1 MSNLPGNAAS
11 LLNDTGAPSTSGIT
25 GEEGREEGTGGEEGG
40 GEKREQERRW
50 SPAEHRGKKKPQ
62 RMRRAVVGPRP
73 GAPWVRRGPGPGR
86 HGGRPLAV
94 TPSVHLRPRAG
105 NPEKPPGGL
114 FRVACR
120 RAGPDGARTAAVGGP
135 SSRAVRGLRPV
146 RGQTNETFRRR
157 NEKHPRR
164 VKETET
170 ATPTTPET
178 GKTKKQTSG
187 RPALRGR
194 MSPTPLGR
202 PGCRGARR
210 AAAPGR
216 ARKVFRTTG
225 DRHGRAPAF
234 IKAHMTQQKQATAPR
249 G

>member
-1 MSNLPGNAAS
+1 MKKG
-11 LLNDTGAPSTSGIT
+11 
-25 GEEGREEGTGGEEGG
+25 GG
-40 GEKREQERRW
+40 GEARTGKATEPDKTPR
-50 SPAEHRGKKKPQ
+50 KKKPQ
-62 RMRRAVVGPRP
+62 RMRRAVVGPRA

-94 TPSVHLRPRAG
+94 TPIVYLRPRAG

-114 FRVACR
+114 FSRRVPASGPGR
-120 RAGPDGARTAAVGGP
+120 GPDRRGRGPLVPGRTRPSPREGP
-135 SSRAVRGLRPV
+135 NERNIPATERKTPQTGLK
-146 RGQTNETFRRR
+146 NR
-157 NEKHPRR
+157 NRNPPHPRNG
-164 VKETET
+164 EN
-170 ATPTTPET
+170 
-178 GKTKKQTSG
+178 KKQTSG

-216 ARKVFRTTG
+216 ARKVFRTTR

-234 IKAHMTQQKQATAPR
+234 IKAQMTQQKQATAPR

>member
-1 MSNLPGNAAS
+1 MKK
-11 LLNDTGAPSTSGIT
+11 
-25 GEEGREEGTGGEEGG
+25 GG
-40 GEKREQERRW
+40 GEKREQERRR

-62 RMRRAVVGPRP
+62 RMRRAVVGPRA

-135 SSRAVRGLRPV
+135 SSRAVRGLRPA

-170 ATPTTPET
+170 ATPHPRNGEN
-178 GKTKKQTSG
+178 KKQTSG

-234 IKAHMTQQKQATAPR
+234 IKAQMTQQKQATAPR
-249 G
+249 GKVM

>member
-1 MSNLPGNAAS
+1 MCCNTSPPASGVADLSLWGAPCRLGPPPPYIGEKQVSNLPGNAAS
-11 LLNDTGAPSTSGIT
+11 LLNHTGAPSTSGLT

-40 GEKREQERRW
+40 GKKREQERRR
-50 SPAEHRGKKKPQ
+50 SPAKHREKKPQ
-62 RMRRAVVGPRP
+62 RMRRAVVGPRA

-94 TPSVHLRPRAG
+94 TPSVYLRPRAG

-146 RGQTNETFRRR
+146 RGRTNETSRRR

-164 VKETET
+164 V
-170 ATPTTPET
+170 
-178 GKTKKQTSG
+178 
-187 RPALRGR
+187 
-194 MSPTPLGR
+194 
-202 PGCRGARR
+202 
-210 AAAPGR
+210 
-216 ARKVFRTTG
+216 
-225 DRHGRAPAF
+225 
-234 IKAHMTQQKQATAPR
+234 
-249 G
+249 

>member
-1 MSNLPGNAAS
+1 MKRG
-11 LLNDTGAPSTSGIT
+11 
-25 GEEGREEGTGGEEGG
+25 GG
-40 GEKREQERRW
+40 GEARTGKATEPGRTPRKT
-50 SPAEHRGKKKPQ
+50 KKKNAAHAPG
-62 RMRRAVVGPRP
+62 RC
-73 GAPWVRRGPGPGR
+73 GAPGRGPLGPPGPGPGR

-164 VKETET
+164 VKKKQK
-170 ATPTTPET
+170 PQPPPTPET
-178 GKTKKQTSG
+178 GKTKN
-187 RPALRGR
+187 RPAAGR
-194 MSPTPLGR
+194 RLGG
-202 PGCRGARR
+202 GCRRR
-210 AAAPGR
+210 PSAAP
-216 ARKVFRTTG
+216 ATG
-225 DRHGRAPAF
+225 GPGEPRHPDAPGKSFAPPA
-234 IKAHMTQQKQATAPR
+234 IGTAAPPLL
-249 G
+249 

>member
-40 GEKREQERRW
+40 GGRSENRKGDGARQNTEEK
-50 SPAEHRGKKKPQ
+50 KTQ

-114 FRVACR
+114 FRVAGPL
-120 RAGPDGARTAAVGGP
+120 AGPDGARTAAVGGP

-146 RGQTNETFRRR
+146 RGRTNETSRRR

-164 VKETET
+164 V
-170 ATPTTPET
+170 
-178 GKTKKQTSG
+178 
-187 RPALRGR
+187 
-194 MSPTPLGR
+194 
-202 PGCRGARR
+202 
-210 AAAPGR
+210 
-216 ARKVFRTTG
+216 
-225 DRHGRAPAF
+225 
-234 IKAHMTQQKQATAPR
+234 
-249 G
+249 

>member
-1 MSNLPGNAAS
+1 
-11 LLNDTGAPSTSGIT
+11 
-25 GEEGREEGTGGEEGG
+25 
-40 GEKREQERRW
+40 
-50 SPAEHRGKKKPQ
+50 
-62 RMRRAVVGPRP
+62 MRRAVVGPRA

-120 RAGPDGARTAAVGGP
+120 RAGPDRARTAAVGGP

-202 PGCRGARR
+202 PGCRGGPESRGTRTRPESLSHHRRSARPR
-210 AAAPGR
+210 PRFYKGSDDAAKTGHS
-216 ARKVFRTTG
+216 TTWVG
-225 DRHGRAPAF
+225 DVILFSSSAA
-234 IKAHMTQQKQATAPR
+234 
-249 G
+249 

>member
-1 MSNLPGNAAS
+1 
-11 LLNDTGAPSTSGIT
+11 
-25 GEEGREEGTGGEEGG
+25 
-40 GEKREQERRW
+40 
-50 SPAEHRGKKKPQ
+50 
-62 RMRRAVVGPRP
+62 MRRAVVGPRP

-170 ATPTTPET
+170 ATPPTPET
-178 GKTKKQTSG
+178 GKTKN
-187 RPALRGR
+187 RPAAGR
-194 MSPTPLGR
+194 RLGG
-202 PGCRGARR
+202 GCRRRPLAAPAAGGARR

-234 IKAHMTQQKQATAPR
+234 IKAQMTQQKQATAPR

>member
-25 GEEGREEGTGGEEGG
+25 GRKGRRRVLGVKRGGK
-40 GEKREQERRW
+40 KREQERRR
-50 SPAEHRGKKKPQ
+50 SPAEHREKKKKKKTQ
-62 RMRRAVVGPRP
+62 RMRRAVVGPRA

-170 ATPTTPET
+170 ATPPTPET
-178 GKTKKQTSG
+178 GKTKN
-187 RPALRGR
+187 RPAAGR
-194 MSPTPLGR
+194 RLGG
-202 PGCRGARR
+202 GCRRR
-210 AAAPGR
+210 PLAAPAAG
-216 ARKVFRTTG
+216 G
-225 DRHGRAPAF
+225 PGEPRHPDAPGKSFAPPA
-234 IKAHMTQQKQATAPR
+234 IGTAAPPLL
-249 G
+249 

>member
-1 MSNLPGNAAS
+1 
-11 LLNDTGAPSTSGIT
+11 
-25 GEEGREEGTGGEEGG
+25 
-40 GEKREQERRW
+40 
-50 SPAEHRGKKKPQ
+50 
-62 RMRRAVVGPRP
+62 MRRAVVGPRP

-94 TPSVHLRPRAG
+94 TPSVHLRPRAW

-170 ATPTTPET
+170 ATPTPET
-178 GKTKKQTSG
+178 GKTKN
-187 RPALRGR
+187 RPAAGR
-194 MSPTPLGR
+194 RLGG
-202 PGCRGARR
+202 GCRRR
-210 AAAPGR
+210 PLAAPAAG
-216 ARKVFRTTG
+216 G
-225 DRHGRAPAF
+225 PGEPRHPDAPGKSFAPPA
-234 IKAHMTQQKQATAPR
+234 IGTAAPPLL
-249 G
+249 

>member
-11 LLNDTGAPSTSGIT
+11 LLNHTGAPLTSGIT

-40 GEKREQERRW
+40 GEKREQERRR
-50 SPAEHRGKKKPQ
+50 SPAEHREKKKTQ

-86 HGGRPLAV
+86 RGGRPLAV

-157 NEKHPRR
+157 NEN
-164 VKETET
+164 
-170 ATPTTPET
+170 TPD
-178 GKTKKQTSG
+178 GLKKQKPQPPPPKRGKQKTDQ
-187 RPALRGR
+187 RPA
-194 MSPTPLGR
+194 
-202 PGCRGARR
+202 GA
-210 AAAPGR
+210 
-216 ARKVFRTTG
+216 
-225 DRHGRAPAF
+225 
-234 IKAHMTQQKQATAPR
+234 
-249 G
+249 

>member
-1 MSNLPGNAAS
+1 
-11 LLNDTGAPSTSGIT
+11 
-25 GEEGREEGTGGEEGG
+25 
-40 GEKREQERRW
+40 
-50 SPAEHRGKKKPQ
+50 
-62 RMRRAVVGPRP
+62 MRRAVVGPRP

-170 ATPTTPET
+170 ATPPTPET
-178 GKTKKQTSG
+178 GKTKN
-187 RPALRGR
+187 RPAAGR
-194 MSPTPLGR
+194 RLGG
-202 PGCRGARR
+202 GCRRR
-210 AAAPGR
+210 PLAAPAAG
-216 ARKVFRTTG
+216 G
-225 DRHGRAPAF
+225 PGEPRHPDAPGKSFAPPA
-234 IKAHMTQQKQATAPR
+234 IGTAAPPLL
-249 G
+249 